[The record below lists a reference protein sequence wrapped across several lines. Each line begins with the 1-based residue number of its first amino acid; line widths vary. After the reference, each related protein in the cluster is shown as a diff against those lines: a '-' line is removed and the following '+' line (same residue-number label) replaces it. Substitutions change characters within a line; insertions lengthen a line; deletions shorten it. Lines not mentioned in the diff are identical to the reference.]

1 MSSLFP
7 YKPPAPKPE
16 HKTSFQLAKEAA
28 DAAAKKATKKTT
40 TTKSE

>member
-7 YKPPAPKPE
+7 YKPPAAKPA

-28 DAAAKKATKKTT
+28 DAAATKASKKTK